1 MAQKK
6 KKWMINPKVI
16 QWNKKKEEEEA
27 WSYIN
32 IEHITYKSDGSLL
45 QGVITEQDK

>member
-1 MAQKK
+1 MAQKRMDDKSKSNTVEQK
-6 KKWMINPKVI
+6 KRR
-16 QWNKKKEEEEA
+16 EEA

-32 IEHITYKSDGSLL
+32 IEHITNKSDGSLL